1 MFLLD
6 VIKEEGVFRVPLWII
21 LLCDLLVAQK
31 RDERNTAVADLD
43 QTTHQIADEEAVI
56 DVKQ

>member
-1 MFLLD
+1 M
-6 VIKEEGVFRVPLWII
+6 PLWII

-31 RDERNTAVADLD
+31 RDERNTAVADLN